1 VPKKEKPNSNEKPAD
16 PTIEN
21 LVSLGPEKLAKM
33 LLKEAEKSDALS
45 RSIELSLAARGSVE
59 DLAKHLRQEFKQ
71 CIKKKYFIGKGG
83 SFEYSNELD
92 DLRSTITDKILPKD
106 PETAAQLLEEF
117 IALHKKAFYVSDDSY
132 GVIGDV
138 FRQAIKD
145 WGIAWSRVQG
155 KDTTTLA
162 RKVYAKHIANDYG
175 IYDEIVPAFG
185 EAIGDNGLA
194 VLEELAL
201 KELKKLPPFPE
212 DDKARLFDKT
222 WSARS
227 RIGHIMEGIAD
238 IRKDPD
244 SFIEAVSIL
253 GRKTIY
259 GVEIAERLM
268 EAGRFEEALEWL
280 NNNSGVQRKYE
291 ISDLK
296 AKCLIAL
303 NRADDARDV
312 LWEHFLQTF
321 DSGTYKEALALARSE
336 EREQMQREALAAANQ
351 SNRLLESLSF
361 LIKEGFLQEAASL
374 VLERWQE
381 IDGSVYTTLGA
392 ISKELADGYPLPAL
406 VLHRLMAEAV
416 LEKGVSK
423 YYGYS
428 VRNLRAAERLGLAV
442 TEWHGFKN
450 NEEFKQ
456 ELRVRHRF
464 KKAFWERYEK

>member
-185 EAIGDNGLA
+185 EFW
-194 VLEELAL
+194 
-201 KELKKLPPFPE
+201 K
-212 DDKARLFDKT
+212 
-222 WSARS
+222 
-227 RIGHIMEGIAD
+227 
-238 IRKDPD
+238 
-244 SFIEAVSIL
+244 
-253 GRKTIY
+253 
-259 GVEIAERLM
+259 
-268 EAGRFEEALEWL
+268 
-280 NNNSGVQRKYE
+280 
-291 ISDLK
+291 
-296 AKCLIAL
+296 
-303 NRADDARDV
+303 
-312 LWEHFLQTF
+312 
-321 DSGTYKEALALARSE
+321 
-336 EREQMQREALAAANQ
+336 
-351 SNRLLESLSF
+351 SL
-361 LIKEGFLQEAASL
+361 
-374 VLERWQE
+374 R
-381 IDGSVYTTLGA
+381 
-392 ISKELADGYPLPAL
+392 
-406 VLHRLMAEAV
+406 
-416 LEKGVSK
+416 
-423 YYGYS
+423 
-428 VRNLRAAERLGLAV
+428 
-442 TEWHGFKN
+442 
-450 NEEFKQ
+450 
-456 ELRVRHRF
+456 
-464 KKAFWERYEK
+464 